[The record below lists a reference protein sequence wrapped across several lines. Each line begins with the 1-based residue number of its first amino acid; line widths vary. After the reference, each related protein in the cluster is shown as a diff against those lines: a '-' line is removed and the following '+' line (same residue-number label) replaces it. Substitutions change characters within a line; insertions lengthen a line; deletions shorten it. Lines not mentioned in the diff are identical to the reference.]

1 MIDSFEKDGINFI
14 GEAKIDRFEKNSDAE
29 KVYYE
34 KEGKNQVLEF
44 DKIFLGTGRQ
54 ANTKGLGIEELGI
67 ELNSNKTLKVNDYCL
82 IFMVVEMNLRRSSS
96 PFFKE
101 PYLKA
106 K

>member
-1 MIDSFEKDGINFI
+1 MPREDPEIARFVIDSFEKDGINFI

-67 ELNSNKTLKVNDYCL
+67 ELNSNFGSIKTEDLKS
-82 IFMVVEMNLRRSSS
+82 E
-96 PFFKE
+96 
-101 PYLKA
+101 
-106 K
+106 